1 MNTQTE
7 AQRLAAKMKSYK
19 LASGYAWHCHKAGDE
34 LLRLDKIEAEW
45 AALSQDDGKAQRK
58 IERLEAANAE
68 LLEALKGTTQE
79 LLDVLK
85 DINNDRIPFDGDEF
99 HERLEAGKA
108 AIAKHG
114 GAA

>member
-1 MNTQTE
+1 
-7 AQRLAAKMKSYK
+7 MKSYK

-34 LLRLDKIEAEW
+34 LR
-45 AALSQDDGKAQRK
+45 
-58 IERLEAANAE
+58 RLESANAE
-68 LLEALKGTTQE
+68 LLVALKGTTQE
-79 LLDVLK
+79 LMDVLC

-108 AIAKHG
+108 AIKKHG